1 MSSNNSS
8 SPTDANAKE
17 NEMSGISMVTVTAY
31 LRKLQRDTPPE
42 ELRKMLNDMTKEHQ
56 ASPEE
61 RLRKKEARALL
72 VAARKRLEAHLEERK
87 AQREWDFEAGNQG
100 PINISRPTMGSTEGQ
115 AERTEDRMPEIGFFT
130 GFQLSQQ
137 LGQLEYVTSGAGDY
151 SVPYEGNGYSESLLQ
166 GAALYADWILPWT
179 DVREEE

>member
-1 MSSNNSS
+1 
-8 SPTDANAKE
+8 
-17 NEMSGISMVTVTAY
+17 MSGISMVTATAY
-31 LRKLQRDTPPE
+31 LRKLQRDTSPE
-42 ELRKMLNDMTKEHQ
+42 ELRKMLDDMAKEHQ

-72 VAARKRLEAHLEERK
+72 VAARKRVEAHREERR
-87 AQREWDFEAGNQG
+87 AQRERDFEAGNQG
-100 PINISRPTMGSTEGQ
+100 LIDISRPTMESTEGQ
-115 AERTEDRMPEIGFFT
+115 AERTEDRMPETGFFT

-137 LGQLEYVTSGAGDY
+137 LGQPGYVASGAGDY
-151 SVPYEGNGYSESLLQ
+151 SVPYEGNGYSEYLPQ